1 MLQTDSIQNNT
12 RADVEQ
18 IVAEHHGQ
26 PTPAQ
31 IISWL
36 PKNATPALQDSAIQ
50 AHVKPHPINWS
61 QRPDTLHLPDYP
73 IGKSVYDYELPEYEV
88 GEFVSPNGL
97 FHTSEAAEREGLAGE
112 PIPYS
117 ISGDNFMTSLLLL
130 CFMATIIA
138 LSALRGVFHRQMK
151 QLFRTERANG
161 NTAETANE
169 MRLQVFLALQA
180 CLMYAVIC
188 FLYFKTYVAETFMV
202 EQFQM
207 IGLLFGLFVLYFLL
221 QAIMYSLTNY
231 VFFDTKKNSQWLE
244 SKLFLLACQGTL
256 LLPLVMML
264 AYFGLSVRN
273 SVICL
278 CAVVFLS
285 KLLAICKQRNIFFPR
300 NGQIVGFFLYLC
312 THEIVP
318 IFVICSVLT
327 MVSDSLKVNF

>member
-1 MLQTDSIQNNT
+1 MLQTDSIQGNIG
-12 RADVEQ
+12 ADVEP
-18 IVAEHHGQ
+18 IVVEHHGQ

-31 IISWL
+31 IVSML
-36 PKNATPALQDSAIQ
+36 PEDSVNTLQWPEEQ
-50 AHVKPHPINWS
+50 TVV
-61 QRPDTLHLPDYP
+61 LPDYRSEP
-73 IGKSVYDYELPEYEV
+73 FMS
-88 GEFVSPNGL
+88 SNGL
-97 FHTSEAAEREGLAGE
+97 FHTTEAVEREGIAGE
-112 PIPYS
+112 SIPYS

-130 CFMATIIA
+130 CFMATIVA
-138 LSALRGVFHRQMK
+138 LSALRGVFQRQLK

-161 NTAETANE
+161 NTAETAHE
-169 MRLQVFLALQA
+169 VRLQVFLALQS

-188 FLYFKTYVAETFMV
+188 FLYMKTYVAETFMV

-207 IGLLFGLFVLYFLL
+207 IGLLFGVFAAYFLL

-231 VFFDTKKNSQWLE
+231 VFFDTKKNGQWLE

-278 CAVVFLS
+278 CVVVFLS
-285 KLLAICKQRNIFFPR
+285 KLLAICKLRNIFFLR

-327 MVSDSLKVNF
+327 VVNDSLKVNF